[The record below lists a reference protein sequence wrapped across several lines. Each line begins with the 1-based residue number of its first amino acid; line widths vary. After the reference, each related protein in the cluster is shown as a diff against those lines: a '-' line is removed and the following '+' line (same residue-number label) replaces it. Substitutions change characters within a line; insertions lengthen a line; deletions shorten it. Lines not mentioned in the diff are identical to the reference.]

1 MTATRR
7 ILLVDQ
13 PEDVV
18 SQVREALAADGL
30 AVEATADH
38 EAALVAA
45 RDGRIR
51 LLLADWPARGAHG
64 LLARVRAERLP
75 VGVIMLSAGTVAAQA
90 VEAMKAGADDV
101 LTRPL
106 DPERLRIRVA
116 RVIERRMLLD
126 EVEQL
131 RRHVRSDYGFHQ
143 LISKSPAMRKVFAL
157 IERVGAFGSTVL
169 IQGETG
175 TGKELVARA
184 IHDVSPRHGRPWVAV
199 NCAALPESLLESELF
214 GHERGAFTGA
224 DRRRTGRFEAADG
237 GTLFL
242 DEIGEMT
249 PPMQVRLLRV
259 LQTGQFE
266 RVGGNETL
274 KVDVRIVA
282 ATNRPLDAAV
292 AQGRFRLDLL
302 HRLRVVQVDLPPL
315 RERKEDIPLL
325 VPHFLDLLRA
335 KSNPPV
341 TEIDHEA
348 MQTLLDHDW
357 PGNVRELENAI
368 KSAVALADGTII
380 RRGDLPASV
389 APPVIHAAGA
399 APLVDV
405 NRTLPDLTADL
416 VGQVEREYFAQMLAR
431 YRGNIAR
438 CARHSGLTRRG
449 LVLKLRR
456 LGLDQREFRLPGG
469 RREPDLATLDEPAD
483 DRGGADPAIPQ
494 G

>member
-7 ILLVDQ
+7 ILVVDQ
-13 PEDVV
+13 PEDVIA
-18 SQVREALAADGL
+18 QVGEALAADGL
-30 AVEATADH
+30 TVEAAAGP
-38 EAALVAA
+38 EAALDAA
-45 RDGRIR
+45 RAGRIR
-51 LLLADWPARGAHG
+51 LLLAEAPAHRAGAPAGG

-75 VGVIMLSAGTVAAQA
+75 VGVVVLATGADAAVA

-101 LTRPL
+101 LTLPI
-106 DPERLRIRVA
+106 DPERLRLRVA
-116 RVIERRMLLD
+116 RVIERRLLLD
-126 EVEQL
+126 ELEQL

-157 IERVGAFGSTVL
+157 IERVGPYGSTVL

-184 IHDVSPRHGRPWVAV
+184 IHDVSPRRDRAWVAV
-199 NCAALPESLLESELF
+199 NCAALPEALLESELF
-214 GHERGAFTGA
+214 GHEKGAFTGA

-249 PPMQVRLLRV
+249 PTMQVRLLRV

-266 RVGGNETL
+266 RVGGNQTL
-274 KVDVRIVA
+274 QVDVRIVA
-282 ATNRPLDAAV
+282 ATNRPLDVAV

-315 RERKEDIPLL
+315 RERKEDVPLL
-325 VPHFLDLLRA
+325 VAHFLERLRA
-335 KSNPPV
+335 KSHPPV

-348 MQTLLDHDW
+348 MEALLDHDW

-368 KSAVALADGTII
+368 KSAVALTDGTII

-389 APPVIHAAGA
+389 APPVIHPAGA
-399 APLVDV
+399 PPLVDLA
-405 NRTLPDLTADL
+405 RTLPDLTCDL
-416 VGQVEREYFAQMLAR
+416 VGQVEREYFAQLLAR
-431 YRGNIAR
+431 YRGNLAR

-449 LVLKLRR
+449 LALKLRR
-456 LGLDQREFRLPGG
+456 YGLDPNEFRLPG
-469 RREPDLATLDEPAD
+469 RREAD
-483 DRGGADPAIPQ
+483 VVTADPAADLRD
-494 G
+494 